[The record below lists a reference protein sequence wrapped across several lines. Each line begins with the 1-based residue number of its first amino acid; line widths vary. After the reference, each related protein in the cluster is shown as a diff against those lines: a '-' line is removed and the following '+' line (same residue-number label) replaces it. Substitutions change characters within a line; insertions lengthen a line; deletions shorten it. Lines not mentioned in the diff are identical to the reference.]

1 MSTVLLQED
10 ALQVRPEGDVST
22 TIPVAIT
29 VNVSNGKTLFVAD
42 KTDDYVI
49 TEEAIS
55 LIGSGGTPREF
66 RLTFAL
72 SSQARDDGWLFE
84 NPALKFFQG
93 GSKKVGFRVPPDE
106 KRTSATLS
114 VFNLLAIDDPCVEDS
129 FNVLVVSSKARIAHD
144 PTILWEPPKG

>member
-1 MSTVLLQED
+1 MSTVLLQEN
-10 ALQVRPEGDVST
+10 ALLTESDVST

-29 VNVSNGKTLFVAD
+29 VNVVNGKTLFVAD

-49 TEEAIS
+49 TEEGIS
-55 LIGSGGTPREF
+55 LVGSGGTSREF

-72 SSQARDDGWLFE
+72 SSQARDEGWLFD

-93 GSKKVGFRVPPDE
+93 GSKKVGFRVPPDAA
-106 KRTSATLS
+106 RTSATLS
-114 VFNLLAIDDPCVEDS
+114 VFNLLAVDDPCVEDN
-129 FNVLVVSSKARIAHD
+129 FNVLVVSPKGRIVHD